1 MRQPIDPARTVEN
14 TGKRVD
20 ECITL
25 HFDDHL
31 LGHIELGVQVH
42 HQRHRSY
49 TQTQVL
55 RAYSQLR
62 NHRFVGKPDD
72 ITYAITARLGKTR
85 PDQVA
90 LARVGR
96 NTPGQKNMLGIGG
109 AAVLEASHLSAF
121 APFFF
126 QQRIQGLRRKIAEY
140 ARSEEH
146 TSELQSL
153 MRISYD

>member
-31 LGHIELGVQVH
+31 LGHVELGVQVH

-49 TQTQVL
+49 TQTQLL

-62 NHRFVGKPDD
+62 NHRFVGKPAD
-72 ITYAITARLGKTR
+72 ITYAITARLGTTR
-85 PDQVA
+85 PD
-90 LARVGR
+90 
-96 NTPGQKNMLGIGG
+96 I
-109 AAVLEASHLSAF
+109 
-121 APFFF
+121 
-126 QQRIQGLRRKIAEY
+126 
-140 ARSEEH
+140 SEEH

-153 MRISYD
+153 MRISYAVYCLKTKTKT